1 MEWFTTLP
9 GIDEL
14 DTAEAFFNYF
24 ELPFDH
30 AFIVAKRMH
39 IMHEFHRR
47 LAGAISIVPADAS
60 DGSAGELIQL
70 KARWSLARRLLEES
84 YTHLLQG
91 DSTERSARAV
101 YQPPQ
106 RFFTAWDELTAV
118 RP

>member
-24 ELPFDH
+24 ELPFDS
-30 AFIVAKRMH
+30 AVIVAKRMH

-47 LAGAISIVPADAS
+47 LAAAISIVPADAA
-60 DGSAGELIQL
+60 GGAAGELARL
-70 KARWSLARRLLEES
+70 KARWSLARRLLAES
-84 YTHLLQG
+84 YALLQG
-91 DSTERSARAV
+91 SLAEQSAMAV
-101 YQPPQ
+101 SQPPQ
-106 RFFTAWDELTAV
+106 RFFTPWDGLTEV